1 MKTIYRTL
9 SLIGLLLLFLSS
21 AINAQTPLQEMQSM
35 QTSLNNEIT
44 LLNAQIQA
52 IQEQVAI
59 NNEII
64 AAGKPENDI
73 AQLQIEVQE
82 NQNFI
87 VDLQALVAL
96 KQADLAALEGKME
109 SYTEQQNSSD
119 RQWIQQHAAAPANQV
134 IGPQYTPAGTPV
146 QNIPNPNVK
155 EDPNAPSISV
165 Q

>member
-109 SYTEQQNSSD
+109 SYTEQQN
-119 RQWIQQHAAAPANQV
+119 
-134 IGPQYTPAGTPV
+134 
-146 QNIPNPNVK
+146 
-155 EDPNAPSISV
+155 
-165 Q
+165 